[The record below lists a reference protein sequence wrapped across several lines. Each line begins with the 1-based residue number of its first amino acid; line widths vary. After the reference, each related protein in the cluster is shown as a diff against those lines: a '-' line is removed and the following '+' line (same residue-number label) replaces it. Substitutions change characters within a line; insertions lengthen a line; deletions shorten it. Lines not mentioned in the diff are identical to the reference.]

1 MLLHIN
7 INKNIFLYAF
17 TYNLVFLLKIVV
29 KTYNYE
35 VSITICKR
43 QKKRS

>member
-1 MLLHIN
+1 MYLHIKQN
-7 INKNIFLYAF
+7 NRLKLYAF

-35 VSITICKR
+35 VSVTICKG

>member
-7 INKNIFLYAF
+7 TNKKTFLYAF
-17 TYNLVFLLKIVV
+17 TYNLVFLLKIVA